1 MANVKKT
8 KTEIDNSEIS
18 NATSTT
24 VDTPSSDNSKD
35 KEISALQK
43 QLQEMQKV
51 ILAMQSAQYP
61 NAQKEDT
68 SSEVLYEIG
77 TRFVNGVTIFSP
89 MKDVKIEMD
98 FGKLYEIELH
108 ELNSLLKNPQNRE
121 WLEKDILFFTNS
133 EVYKKKKLNRQY
145 FLDDD
150 TLTDLIMSKDT
161 DELKIIFN
169 KMTESMNYDPMI
181 YCLFYRI
188 VELAYSGKLNSMSH
202 PTRQMIEKMF
212 KFNLDNAEMLFQR
225 YKEVS
230 R

>member
-8 KTEIDNSEIS
+8 KTEVDNLETS
-18 NATSTT
+18 NVASIV
-24 VDTPSSDNSKD
+24 VDTSSSDNSKD
-35 KEISALQK
+35 QEISALQK

-61 NAQKEDT
+61 NSQKED

-150 TLTDLIMSKDT
+150 TLTELIMSKDT
-161 DELKIIFN
+161 DVLKSIFN
-169 KMTESMNYDPMI
+169 KMTENMNYDPMI